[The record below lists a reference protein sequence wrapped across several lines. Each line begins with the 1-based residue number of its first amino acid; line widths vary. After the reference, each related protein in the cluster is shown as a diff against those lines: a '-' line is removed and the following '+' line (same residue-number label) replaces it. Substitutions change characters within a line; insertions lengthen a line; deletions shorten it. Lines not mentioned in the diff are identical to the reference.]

1 MVFLV
6 TGGAGFIGSAVVRH
20 LIQRSDAEVVN
31 LDLLTYA
38 GNLESLTSVAGSSRY
53 HFEQVDIADGEST
66 HRIFAEYA
74 PDVVL
79 HLAAEPHVDRSID
92 GPSAAISTNLVGTF
106 SLLESARA
114 RWEALGGAEQ
124 DRFRF
129 VHVSTDEVFGSLGP
143 EGQFSESTPY
153 APNSPYSASKA
164 GSDHLVR
171 AWHHTYGLPVL
182 ISNSCNNYGPFQFP
196 EKLIPLMIIKAIQ
209 GEELPVYGR
218 GKNVRDWLFV
228 DDHVRALLAIAQRGK
243 VGESYLIG
251 GNCERRNID
260 VVRAICSI
268 VDEMMPD
275 STVGPREGLIR
286 FVRDRPGHDLR
297 YAVDPSKAEREL
309 AWSAKES
316 FDSGLRKTV
325 EWYVNN
331 RSWWES
337 VRSGLYR
344 GERLGLGHRSSLDPG
359 TDFTASTM
367 GDST

>member
-1 MVFLV
+1 
-6 TGGAGFIGSAVVRH
+6 
-20 LIQRSDAEVVN
+20 
-31 LDLLTYA
+31 
-38 GNLESLTSVAGSSRY
+38 
-53 HFEQVDIADGEST
+53 
-66 HRIFAEYA
+66 
-74 PDVVL
+74 
-79 HLAAEPHVDRSID
+79 
-92 GPSAAISTNLVGTF
+92 
-106 SLLESARA
+106 
-114 RWEALGGAEQ
+114 
-124 DRFRF
+124 
-129 VHVSTDEVFGSLGP
+129 
-143 EGQFSESTPY
+143 
-153 APNSPYSASKA
+153 
-164 GSDHLVR
+164 
-171 AWHHTYGLPVL
+171 
-182 ISNSCNNYGPFQFP
+182 
-196 EKLIPLMIIKAIQ
+196 MIIKAIQ
-209 GEELPVYGR
+209 GEALPVYGR

-243 VGESYLIG
+243 IGESYLIG

-297 YAVDPSKAEREL
+297 YAVDASKAEREL